1 MSCFSKFYKKEK
13 LLSRTL
19 EIDETL
25 YCELEKLSKEVYDA
39 SINKLVNAAIEDII
53 EKENISLYNRKNTSY
68 VARTFLIRNS
78 VWESLYELKEKYAI
92 SIRLIINI
100 AIRNALI
107 EEGLIKEEIF
117 NKNWLWA
124 YLRILTNLVERFLLT
139 NEEKKLKIKK
149 VKTFYKIFK
158 SKF

>member
-25 YCELEKLSKEVYDA
+25 YFELEKLSKEVYDA
-39 SINKLVNAAIEDII
+39 SINKLVNAAIEEII
-53 EKENISLYNRKNTSY
+53 EKENIRLYNRKNTSY

-107 EEGLIKEEIF
+107 EEGLIKEEVS
-117 NKNWLWA
+117 NKN
-124 YLRILTNLVERFLLT
+124 
-139 NEEKKLKIKK
+139 
-149 VKTFYKIFK
+149 
-158 SKF
+158 